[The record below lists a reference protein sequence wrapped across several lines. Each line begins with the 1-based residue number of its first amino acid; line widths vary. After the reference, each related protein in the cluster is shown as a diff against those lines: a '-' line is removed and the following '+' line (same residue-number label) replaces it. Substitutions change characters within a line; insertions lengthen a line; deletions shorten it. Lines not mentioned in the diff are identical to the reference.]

1 VTRSAQTGKMHLLE
15 PEILTL
21 FQNPPGGGY
30 TAAHFR
36 LLENFRQ
43 ALNAGEIRAAFPE
56 DGTWKV
62 NSWVK
67 AGILLGFRMGT
78 LKDFSIDDNFRFY
91 DKDTFPLK
99 RLGSDDAVR
108 IVPGGSSIRD
118 GAHIGRNV
126 TCMPPMYINVGA
138 FVDDGTMV
146 DSHALVGSCA
156 QVGKRV
162 HLSAGSQIGGV
173 LEPVGALPVIVEDD
187 VLVGGNCGIY
197 EGALVREGAVLG
209 AGTIL
214 TAGTPV
220 YDLVQQRVY
229 RREGDRPLEIPPRA
243 VVVPGARAV
252 TQGWGRE
259 QRLSLYTPVIVK
271 YRDSK
276 TESSIRLEDLLR

>member
-1 VTRSAQTGKMHLLE
+1 MHPLE
-15 PEILTL
+15 PAILEL
-21 FQNPPGGGY
+21 FHNPPGGGY
-30 TAAHFR
+30 AAHHFR
-36 LLENFRQ
+36 LLDDFRQ
-43 ALNAGEIRAAFPE
+43 ALNAGEIRAASPE
-56 DGTWKV
+56 NGIWSV
-62 NSWVK
+62 NAWVK

-78 LKDFSIDDNFRFY
+78 LKDFSIDENFHFY
-91 DKDTFPLK
+91 DKNTLPLK
-99 RLGSDDAVR
+99 KLGLEDAVR
-108 IVPGGSSIRD
+108 VVPGGSSIRD
-118 GAHIGRNV
+118 GAHVGKNV
-126 TCMPPMYINVGA
+126 TCMPPMYINIGA

-187 VLVGGNCGIY
+187 VLIGGNCGIY
-197 EGALVREGAVLG
+197 EGALVHEGAVLG

-214 TAGTPV
+214 TGGTPV
-220 YDLVQQRVY
+220 YDLVEKKVY
-229 RREGDRPLEIPPRA
+229 RREGNHPLEIPSRA

-259 QRLSLYTPVIVK
+259 QSLSLYTPVIVK
-271 YRDSK
+271 YRDSR